1 MNIQQAYDILNIN
14 KDISDQDLKKQ
25 FRRLSLQTHPDKN
38 NNSPESNAKFTK
50 ICDAYKLLIEYRGNI
65 KNNKGIGSEMD
76 MDIDTDM
83 NNISN
88 SSNINLNSLSELLNK
103 ISLNNNP
110 LELENKVNLPIPI
123 IKKIN
128 ITLQQSYTG
137 CMLPIDVERWILI
150 NNTKQFETETIY
162 VNIPPGTDNNEM
174 IICSKKGNIIS
185 ETNISDVKVLVT
197 LIPHDTFQRIGL
209 DLLYTQELTL
219 KQAIC
224 GFMFKLYHLD
234 GSNYTVSSS
243 EGSVI
248 QSNSERIIPNYGF
261 NRDNFTGNLII
272 KFIVKLPE
280 TSDPR
285 LIDVLKSID

>member
-1 MNIQQAYDILNIN
+1 MDIQQAYNILNIN

-38 NNSPESNAKFTK
+38 NNSPESNANFTK
-50 ICDAYKLLIEYRGNI
+50 ICSAYELLVEHRDNI
-65 KNNKGIGSEMD
+65 KNNKEANIGMD
-76 MDIDTDM
+76 MDIDTDI
-83 NNISN
+83 NNSGGL
-88 SSNINLNSLSELLNK
+88 SNINLNNLNELLNK
-103 ISLNNNP
+103 ISLNNSP
-110 LELENKVNLPIPI
+110 LELENKVNLPVPI

-137 CMLPIDVERWILI
+137 CMLPLDIDRWMLI
-150 NNTKQFETETIY
+150 NNTKHFETETIY

-185 ETNISDVKVLVT
+185 ENNISDVKVLVS
-197 LIPHDTFQRIGL
+197 LMPHDTFQRIGL
-209 DLLYTQELTL
+209 DLLYTQEITL

-261 NRDNFTGNLII
+261 NRDNYTGNLII

-280 TSDPR
+280 SPNQR

>member
-1 MNIQQAYDILNIN
+1 
-14 KDISDQDLKKQ
+14 
-25 FRRLSLQTHPDKN
+25 QTHPDKN
-38 NNSPESNAKFTK
+38 NNSLESNANFTK
-50 ICDAYKLLIEYRGNI
+50 ICSAYELLVEHRDNI
-65 KNNKGIGSEMD
+65 KNNKGASIGMD
-76 MDIDTDM
+76 MDIDTSTD
-83 NNISN
+83 

-103 ISLNNNP
+103 ISLNNSP
-110 LELENKVNLPIPI
+110 LELENKVNLPVPI

-137 CMLPIDVERWILI
+137 CMLPLDIDRWMLI
-150 NNTKQFETETIY
+150 NNTKHFETETIY

-185 ETNISDVKVLVT
+185 ENNISDVKVLVS
-197 LIPHDTFQRIGL
+197 LMPHDTFQRIGL
-209 DLLYTQELTL
+209 DLLYTQEITL

-261 NRDNFTGNLII
+261 NRDNYTGNLII

-280 TSDPR
+280 SPDQR